1 MKKLSL
7 IFVLIALSGAAATPP
22 PPQAE
27 HDDCDARFAAYIGT
41 DTYQFSPWLTGE
53 LGTVRMFSIL
63 SYQDAAY
70 RKQYGRAFW
79 RLDVVGP
86 QGDGRLVFTKAG
98 VARID
103 ARGAALVDAV
113 WDGHDEN
120 GQLVDPGI
128 YHYTFHARYLRDDD
142 HRRALSPSE
151 YEDVEVADG
160 RDEAFASTGEF
171 VVDYLLDAPSS
182 KNLRAS
188 TMATSCQVQQN
199 APLEAG
205 FRYNFYYGSTHSH
218 SNYSDGG
225 QPLTS
230 CSSGN
235 AYGSGNFDPAAVYN
249 YARNTAGMDYWLVN
263 EHNHLIDDALGASKT
278 EANVKARYAAGLS
291 AATSATVNGSFVAL
305 YGMEW
310 GVLTNADQGHVTLI
324 ETPKLFGWE
333 TCSTCTGATA
343 ECTPGSNCYFD
354 VYTPKRFG
362 YLTLYQRSVQNP
374 SSAGALGIL
383 AHPDSTHFDG
393 FAFDANADAALQG
406 IAVRSGLAFN
416 VNTDCAAANIGAT
429 DYSGRWNSA
438 LVKGFH
444 LAPTGDHD
452 SHCDNFGLGL
462 PTRTV
467 YLLPNN
473 VSPALTK
480 SALLAAHKAR
490 HFFASEDP
498 NAQLVFATSDG
509 AHVMGDIFTAS
520 GTSITIRAA
529 VYDPNGE
536 AVSRIELWRGQIG
549 GAAPTAAYKTFSS
562 VSSMSSTETGT
573 SGQQFFY
580 YVKVVQADGNNIWS
594 APMWITYG
602 GTSCSDTTAPSVSI
616 ASPSNG
622 ATIGCTATTIKVS
635 ASDASGIAGVQV
647 SIDGGAYT
655 NAAFNS
661 STGFYELAWTPAAG
675 THTINAKATDA
686 SCGSNVGNATQ
697 VTVTASCG
705 STSQLL
711 VNPGFDSGDVNWT
724 HTAGVVTNDTA
735 EAAQAGAW
743 YAWLDG
749 YGSSHTD
756 TLYQQVTIPAGA
768 TAATL
773 KFYLHIDTAETTTTT
788 AYDTLQVQIRN
799 SSNTV
804 LATLAT
810 YSNLNHNTGYALKQ
824 FDLLAYKGQTIR
836 IYFLGVE
843 DTTLQT
849 SFVVDTTSLSVTQ

>member
-1 MKKLSL
+1 MLL
-7 IFVLIALSGAAATPP
+7 VLLAFPILAET
-22 PPQAE
+22 E
-27 HDDCDARFAAYIGT
+27 HDDCDSRFAAYIGT
-41 DTYQFSPWLTGE
+41 NTYQFSPWLPGE

-63 SYQDAAY
+63 SYQQAAY
-70 RKQYGRAFW
+70 YKQYGRALW

-86 QGDGRLVFTKAG
+86 SGSDSHLVFTKSG
-98 VARID
+98 VVRID
-103 ARGAALVDAV
+103 ARGAALADAV

-120 GQLVDPGI
+120 GQLVEPGL
-128 YHYTFHARYLRDDD
+128 YHYTFHARYVRDADMR
-142 HRRALSPSE
+142 HARAID
-151 YEDVEVADG
+151 YEGVTEVAPQ
-160 RDEAFASTGEF
+160 DEAFASTGEI
-171 VVDYLLDAPSS
+171 VVDYLLDAESS
-182 KNLRAS
+182 SHLRAS

-199 APLEAG
+199 TPMEAG
-205 FRYNFYYGSTHSH
+205 FGYNFYYGSTHSH

-225 QPLTS
+225 QPLAN

-235 AYGSGNFDPAAVYN
+235 AYGSGDFTPAAVYN
-249 YARNTAGMDYWLVN
+249 YARNSAGLDYWLIN
-263 EHNHLIDDALGASKT
+263 EHNHLIDDALGASKSET
-278 EANVKARYAAGLS
+278 NVKARYASGL
-291 AATSATVNGSFVAL
+291 AAANTATVNGSFVGL

-333 TCSTCTGATA
+333 TCSTCTGPNP
-343 ECTPGSNCYFD
+343 ECTPGTNCYFD
-354 VYTPKRFG
+354 VYTAKRSA
-362 YLTLYQRSVQNP
+362 YLTMYLRSVQNP
-374 SSAGALGIL
+374 SPVGPLGIL
-383 AHPDSTHFDG
+383 AHPDATHFDG

-416 VNTDCAAANIGAT
+416 TNTDCAAANIGAT

-452 SHCDNFGLGL
+452 AHCDNFGLGL

-467 YLLPNN
+467 YLIRNN
-473 VSPALTK
+473 VSPVLTK
-480 SALLAAHKAR
+480 TNLLSAHKAR

-509 AHVMGDIFTAS
+509 AHIMGDIFNAS
-520 GTSITIRAA
+520 GTSITLRAA
-529 VYDPNGE
+529 VYDPNSE

-549 GAAPTAAYKTFSS
+549 GTAPTSAYKTFTS

-580 YVKVVQADGNNIWS
+580 YVKVVQADGNTMWS

-602 GTSCSDTTAPSVSI
+602 SGCSDTTAPTVSI

-635 ASDASGIAGVQV
+635 ASDASGIASAQV

-655 NAAFNS
+655 NAPFNS
-661 STGFYELAWTPAAG
+661 ATGFYELSWTPAAG
-675 THTINAKATDA
+675 THTINAKATDS

-705 STSQLL
+705 GGGTQTQILL
-711 VNPGFDSGDVNWT
+711 NPGFDSGDVNWT
-724 HTAGVVTNDTA
+724 HTSGVVTNATG
-735 EAAQAGAW
+735 ETPNAGAW

-749 YGSSHTD
+749 YGSAHTD
-756 TLYQQVTIPAGA
+756 TLYQQVTIPSNA

-773 KFYLHIDTAETTTTT
+773 KFFLHIDTAETTTTT
-788 AYDTLQVQIRN
+788 AYDTMQVQIRN

-810 YSNLNHNTGYALKQ
+810 YSNLNKNTGYTTKT

-836 IYFLGVE
+836 VYFLGVE

-849 SFVVDTTSLSVTQ
+849 SFVVDTTSLTVTQ

>member
-7 IFVLIALSGAAATPP
+7 ILALGILIAPALLAET
-22 PPQAE
+22 E
-27 HDDCDARFAAYIGT
+27 HDDCDSRFAAYIGT
-41 DTYQFSPWLTGE
+41 DTYQFSPWLPGE

-63 SYQDAAY
+63 SYQQAAFY
-70 RKQYGRAFW
+70 KQYGRALW

-86 QGDGRLVFTKAG
+86 TGGDSRLVFTKSG
-98 VARID
+98 SVRID
-103 ARGAALVDAV
+103 ARGAAIADAI
-113 WDGHDEN
+113 WDGHDEA
-120 GQLVDPGI
+120 GQLVEPGI
-128 YHYTFHARYLRDDD
+128 YHYTFRARYVRDGE
-142 HRRALSPSE
+142 RRATPAT
-151 YEDVEVADG
+151 YEDVENVAPQ
-160 RDEAFASTGEF
+160 DEAFASTGEF
-171 VVDYLLDAPSS
+171 VVDYLLDAESS
-182 KNLRAS
+182 THLRAS
-188 TMATSCQVQQN
+188 TMATSCQIQQN
-199 APLEAG
+199 APIEAG
-205 FRYNFYYGSTHSH
+205 FGYNFYYGSTHSH

-225 QPLTS
+225 QPITN

-235 AYGSGNFDPAAVYN
+235 AYGSGTFDPAAVYN
-249 YARNTAGMDYWLVN
+249 YARNSAGMDYWLIN

-278 EANVKARYAAGLS
+278 EANVKARYASGLS
-291 AATSATVNGSFVAL
+291 AANTATVNGSFVGL

-333 TCSTCTGATA
+333 TCSTCTGPTA
-343 ECTPGSNCYFD
+343 ECTPGTNCYFD
-354 VYTPKRFG
+354 VYTAKRSA
-362 YLTLYQRSVQNP
+362 YLTMYLRSVQNP
-374 SSAGALGIL
+374 SPVGALGIL

-416 VNTDCAAANIGAT
+416 VNTNCAAANIGAT

-467 YLLPNN
+467 YLIRNN

-480 SALLAAHKAR
+480 TNIMSAHKAR

-509 AHVMGDIFTAS
+509 AHIMGDIFTAT
-520 GTSITIRAA
+520 GTSITLRAA

-549 GAAPTAAYKTFSS
+549 GATPTAAYKTFTS
-562 VSSMSSTETGT
+562 VSTMSSTETGT

-580 YVKVVQADGNNIWS
+580 YVKVVQADGNTLWS

-602 GTSCSDTTAPSVSI
+602 GTACGDTTAPTVSI

-635 ASDASGIAGVQV
+635 ASDASGIASAQV

-655 NAAFNS
+655 NAPFNS

-705 STSQLL
+705 GGTQTQILL
-711 VNPGFDSGDVNWT
+711 NPGFDSGDVNWT
-724 HTAGVVTNDTA
+724 HTAGVVTNSTG
-735 EAAQAGAW
+735 EAPHGGAW

-756 TLYQQVTIPAGA
+756 TMYQQVTIPAAA

-773 KFYLHIDTAETTTTT
+773 KFFLHIDSDETTTTT
-788 AYDTLQVQIRN
+788 AYDTMQVQIRN

-810 YSNLNHNTGYALKQ
+810 YSNLNKATGYTTKT

-836 IYFLGVE
+836 VYFLGVE

-849 SFVVDTTSLSVTQ
+849 SFVVDTTSLTVTQ